1 MSVIHAFFDF
11 IGTWFGFVL
20 SCAASPTGA
29 CVPFLAFLALG
40 IAAGAS
46 LVLLLLAYR
55 SALSREQGEPPAVT
69 SELDARSSGERVRAR
84 APIAGKPAIA

>member
-1 MSVIHAFFDF
+1 
-11 IGTWFGFVL
+11 
-20 SCAASPTGA
+20 
-29 CVPFLAFLALG
+29 VPFLAFLALG

-55 SALSREQGEPPAVT
+55 SANRQQGEPPAVS